1 MKKRSSITDI
11 ANVLKI
17 SPTTVSF
24 ILNGKAREKRISVEL
39 VEKVEKYIAEVGY
52 KPNSLARSLRTGK
65 TNIIGLMVES
75 ISNPFFATIAR
86 RIEELA
92 YKNGYKIIY
101 SSTDN
106 NTVRTKELIQM
117 FRERHVDG
125 YIISPPEGIEED
137 VSSLINAGIPVVFFD
152 RYLTDVAV
160 DSVTIDNFSSSYDAV
175 KHLISTGCRNIG
187 FVTLDSL
194 QTQMQDRLSGYEK
207 AIEEAGLTLHVK
219 EIGFNQSTEN
229 IVRHI
234 VTFLKR
240 SVKLDAIF
248 FATNYL
254 GISGLKAIR
263 TLELDVPNDLSVI
276 TFDDH
281 ELFELHKP
289 SITAIFQPVDEISDK
304 VINILLNKM
313 KSGAKH
319 KKEQNLVLPTEL
331 VIRDS
336 TIAATVPMVNN
347 D

>member
-1 MKKRSSITDI
+1 LKKRSSITDI
-11 ANVLKI
+11 ASVLNI

-65 TNIIGLMVES
+65 TNIIALMVES
-75 ISNPFFATIAR
+75 ISNPFFANIAR

-106 NTVRTKELIQM
+106 DTSRTKELIQM

-125 YIISPPEGIEED
+125 YIMSPPEGIEDD
-137 VSSLINAGIPVVFFD
+137 VNSLINAGIPVVFFD
-152 RYLTDVAV
+152 RYLADIVV
-160 DSVTIDNFSSSYDAV
+160 DAVTIDNFSSSYNAV
-175 KHLISTGCRNIG
+175 KYLIGTGCKNIG

-194 QTQMQDRLSGYEK
+194 QTQMQDRLGGYEK
-207 AIEEAGLTLHVK
+207 AVKEAGLTANVK
-219 EIGFNQSTEN
+219 EIAFGQSPEK

-234 VTFLKR
+234 ESFLKR
-240 SVKLDAIF
+240 QVKLDAVF

-254 GISGLKAIR
+254 CISGLKAIR
-263 TLELDVPNDLSVI
+263 TLKLDIPGEVSVI
-276 TFDDH
+276 TFDEH
-281 ELFELHKP
+281 ELFELHNP
-289 SITAIFQPVDEISDK
+289 SITTIFQPVDQISDQ

-313 KSGAKH
+313 KPNAKQ
-319 KKEQNLVLPTEL
+319 KKEQNLVLATEM
-331 VIRDS
+331 VVRDS
-336 TIAATVPMVNN
+336 THAGVVQPEP
-347 D
+347 